1 MGRNAMP
8 SFAVDLSEDERWA
21 VVHYVRVLQR
31 ALNARD
37 EDLPQG
43 VAR

>member
-1 MGRNAMP
+1 MTPYAAELG
-8 SFAVDLSEDERWA
+8 EEERWA

-37 EDLPQG
+37 DDIPKET
-43 VAR
+43 RK